1 MPKAVQE
8 IYAQVISNLLPTER
22 LQLATLI
29 LNGLVKQDAAVI
41 DDSDTWTEQDQL
53 DLAAFSLQYAATAL
67 LEDEEI
73 NEWFFDKR
81 SEIDGC

>member
-8 IYAQVISNLLPTER
+8 IYTQVISNLPPTER

-29 LNGLVKQDAAVI
+29 LNGLVKQEATVI

-53 DLAAFSLQYAATAL
+53 DLAAFSMQYAASAFP
-67 LEDEEI
+67 EEEGI
-73 NEWFFDKR
+73 TE
-81 SEIDGC
+81 

>member
-8 IYAQVISNLLPTER
+8 IYTQVISNLPPTER

-29 LNGLVKQDAAVI
+29 LNGLVKQNVAVI

-53 DLAAFSLQYAATAL
+53 DLAAFSTQYAVTAFS
-67 LEDEEI
+67 EEEEI
-73 NEWFFDKR
+73 TE
-81 SEIDGC
+81 

>member
-8 IYAQVISNLLPTER
+8 IYTQVISNLLPTER

-41 DDSDTWTEQDQL
+41 DDSDTWTEQDRL
-53 DLAAFSLQYAATAL
+53 DLATFSLQYAATAL

-73 NEWFFDKR
+73 NE
-81 SEIDGC
+81 

>member
-41 DDSDTWTEQDQL
+41 DDSDTSTEQDQL
-53 DLAAFSLQYAATAL
+53 DLAAFSLQICCDCFA
-67 LEDEEI
+67 
-73 NEWFFDKR
+73 
-81 SEIDGC
+81 

>member
-8 IYAQVISNLLPTER
+8 IYTQVISNLLPTER

-73 NEWFFDKR
+73 NE
-81 SEIDGC
+81 

>member
-8 IYAQVISNLLPTER
+8 IYTQVISNLLPTER

-29 LNGLVKQDAAVI
+29 LNGLVNQDAAVI

-73 NEWFFDKR
+73 NE
-81 SEIDGC
+81 

>member
-8 IYAQVISNLLPTER
+8 IYTQVISNLPATER

-29 LNGLVKQDAAVI
+29 LNGLVKQEATVI

-53 DLAAFSLQYAATAL
+53 DLAAFSMQYAATIL
-67 LEDEEI
+67 FEDEEI
-73 NEWFFDKR
+73 TE
-81 SEIDGC
+81 

>member
-8 IYAQVISNLLPTER
+8 IYTQVISILLPTER

-29 LNGLVKQDAAVI
+29 LNGLVNQDAAVI
-41 DDSDTWTEQDQL
+41 DDSDTWTEHDQL

-73 NEWFFDKR
+73 NE
-81 SEIDGC
+81 

>member
-8 IYAQVISNLLPTER
+8 IYTQIISNLPPTER

-29 LNGLVKQDAAVI
+29 LNGLVKQNVAVI

-53 DLAAFSLQYAATAL
+53 DLAAFSMQYAATAL
-67 LEDEEI
+67 FEDEEI
-73 NEWFFDKR
+73 TE
-81 SEIDGC
+81 

>member
-8 IYAQVISNLLPTER
+8 IYTQIISNLPPTER

-29 LNGLVKQDAAVI
+29 LNGLVKQNVAVI

-53 DLAAFSLQYAATAL
+53 DLAAFSMQYAATVL
-67 LEDEEI
+67 FEDEEI
-73 NEWFFDKR
+73 NE
-81 SEIDGC
+81 

>member
-8 IYAQVISNLLPTER
+8 IYTQVISNLLPTER

-29 LNGLVKQDAAVI
+29 LNGLVKQDAVI

-73 NEWFFDKR
+73 NQ
-81 SEIDGC
+81 

>member
-8 IYAQVISNLLPTER
+8 IYTQVIANLLPTER

-73 NEWFFDKR
+73 NE
-81 SEIDGC
+81 

>member
-8 IYAQVISNLLPTER
+8 IYTQVISNLPPTER

-29 LNGLVKQDAAVI
+29 LNGLVKQEATVI

-53 DLAAFSLQYAATAL
+53 DLAAFSMQYAASVL
-67 LEDEEI
+67 FEDEEI
-73 NEWFFDKR
+73 TE
-81 SEIDGC
+81 